1 MRAIAPLTAM
11 VFMLA
16 MSLFAQE
23 ELDQPEE
30 VDWHPTMQRISP
42 PHVDGTNN
50 LYHNFGFLRSV
61 SADDSV
67 LTACSMGAGHPVIL
81 RSTDFGTTW
90 SVTYDP
96 GYRGYPDLPRDAV
109 SFPNG
114 FACYVFGHG
123 RILISR
129 DAGLTWTD
137 QRLDTLANVYAVDF
151 IDDRNGIIRW
161 GPGGID
167 LLLTSD
173 GGMTWDSIRTTDVY
187 VHRSSAI
194 VDVAMTDHRHLTIV
208 RNYLDTSWCYV
219 SPDRGTTWSMTQLP
233 SPVLYVQNMGGQR
246 LWGFCNNYLNPGA
259 PGDFR
264 AYDEA
269 WESIDAGISW
279 KRMITAL
286 VPPPWGIS
294 NAVAIGSDLQI
305 VGGSAGKLY
314 YVDRGRWKVQKAG
327 AFGLPEAAIRNLHRH
342 KENMIFGTIGPD
354 FFRMTYVPSHTS
366 TVKSDHEASSATRM
380 LYVSRGTRLAIGQPF
395 DATTT
400 LHVTAIDGT
409 DAGSHFSVASSEPE
423 VLLIDRATPAGIYA
437 VSIVHGTAVVRRLLL
452 NVR

>member
-1 MRAIAPLTAM
+1 MRAITTLTAM

-161 GPGGID
+161 GPGGVD

-173 GGMTWDSIRTTDVY
+173 GGMTWDSIRTADVY

-279 KRMITAL
+279 KRMIRAL

-305 VGGSAGKLY
+305 VGGSVSKLY

-327 AFGLPEAAIRNLHRH
+327 AFGLPDAGIRNLHRH
-342 KENMIFGTIGPD
+342 KENTIFGTIGAD
-354 FFRMTYVPSHTS
+354 FFRMAYVPSATS
-366 TVKSDHEASSATRM
+366 GVEAA
-380 LYVSRGTRLAIGQPF
+380 
-395 DATTT
+395 ATTSIPT
-400 LHVTAIDGT
+400 VSCYATSGDRIELGPLVADDAHIHAVALDGS
-409 DAGSHFSVASSEPE
+409 DASRHFSIDLNNGPS
-423 VLLIDRATPAGIYA
+423 LLVGHTAPTGIYA
-437 VSIVHGTAVVRRLLL
+437 VSIQGRNVSRRLLL